1 MKRTILWLGMLA
13 IILAFGLTVVGCDD
27 STNDNGNGGGG
38 TAIDGTWANTDYSG
52 LAQEVS
58 INGSNWS
65 LKHNGTNRARGT
77 ISLSDPNA
85 TTGSA
90 SFTLKETW
98 SGSSW
103 VTAENQTGTASYVMG
118 SQKTTITFSNVVGSW
133 FNALAGTWTKK

>member
-13 IILAFGLTVVGCDD
+13 IILAFGMTVVGCDND
-27 STNDNGNGGGG
+27 STNNSG
-38 TAIDGTWANTDYSG
+38 TVIDGTWTNTDYSG

-65 LKHNGTNRARGT
+65 LKHNGTNRAKGT
-77 ISLSDPNA
+77 LSLSDPNA

-98 SGSSW
+98 NGSSW
-103 VTAENQTGTASYVMG
+103 DTTTNQTATASYVMG